1 MRQGGWSNDDDD
13 DRESVENNLF
23 YEKKGLPGITLF
35 VIATSRY
42 VTLMTTPQKFA
53 FI

>member
-1 MRQGGWSNDDDD
+1 M
-13 DRESVENNLF
+13 L
-23 YEKKGLPGITLF
+23 L

-53 FI
+53 FIWKIERLQITW